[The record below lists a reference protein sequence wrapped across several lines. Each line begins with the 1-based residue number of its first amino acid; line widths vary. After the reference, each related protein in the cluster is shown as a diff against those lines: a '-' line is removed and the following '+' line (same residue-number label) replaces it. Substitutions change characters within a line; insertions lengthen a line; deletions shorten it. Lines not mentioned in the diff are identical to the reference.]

1 MQRKAIAALMISL
14 LLLSACGHG
23 AGERSFQTF
32 RDTLTGSLVTVTAQV
47 HADYGDTVADYTL
60 TCRELA
66 DGYDLTVIAP
76 ETAEGV
82 GAHLRRG
89 ESTLTFDDILLPAGD
104 LNAAGLTPLTAL
116 PYVVDAIRSGY
127 VDLTWQEG
135 GLQVVQ
141 LITDDHTVVRL
152 YLDGTVPQC
161 AELSV
166 DERSCLYCTV
176 EQWNLEQ
183 GSTNDESQ
191 NSNMGRIEVS
201 MIWNTTTARSAAA
214 RRTAARCSAS
224 ARPTP
229 TATARC
235 AWRSACSGRAA
246 SGSPSTAMT
255 RPRLRAAAGV
265 TMNILL
271 LGPQSANIAVD
282 LATLGVTQAVGS
294 IEYARELNRFLA
306 GTGLR
311 LNAHMKLE
319 TGMGRTGF
327 DVHDDSHL
335 DEMLEALSLPHLNFT
350 GVFTHFA
357 VSDENGDPYTQLQFS
372 RFLHAI
378 DRMEQAS
385 GHHFAI
391 RHCANSGAVI
401 NYPQMHLDMVRPGLL
416 LYGVFPAA
424 ETGGLDLRPA
434 MSLYSR
440 VSEVTH
446 HHAGDTIS
454 YGRTFSPART
464 ICVWPCCR
472 SAMLTGCCA
481 VPARAT
487 CCCTASAH
495 RRSAAS
501 AWICAWS
508 MSRTFPRCSPATWP
522 RSSAAISRWQS
533 RRKRPAPSR
542 MSCCAP

>member
-1 MQRKAIAALMISL
+1 MRKTL
-14 LLLSACGHG
+14 L
-23 AGERSFQTF
+23 
-32 RDTLTGSLVTVTAQV
+32 
-47 HADYGDTVADYTL
+47 
-60 TCRELA
+60 
-66 DGYDLTVIAP
+66 
-76 ETAEGV
+76 
-82 GAHLRRG
+82 
-89 ESTLTFDDILLPAGD
+89 FD
-104 LNAAGLTPLTAL
+104 
-116 PYVVDAIRSGY
+116 
-127 VDLTWQEG
+127 
-135 GLQVVQ
+135 
-141 LITDDHTVVRL
+141 
-152 YLDGTVPQC
+152 LDGTLLNTLEDLRDSTNFALRTYGYPERSLEEVRRFVGNGLKMLLTRAVPQGSSEVEIERALAC
-161 AELSV
+161 MKAHYCENYHNKTVPYPGIPELLQRLQQAGCRWIAVNCYDEAE
-166 DERSCLYCTV
+166 E
-176 EQWNLEQ
+176 
-183 GSTNDESQ
+183 
-191 NSNMGRIEVS
+191 
-201 MIWNTTTARSAAA
+201 
-214 RRTAARCSAS
+214 
-224 ARPTP
+224 
-229 TATARC
+229 
-235 AWRSACSGRAA
+235 
-246 SGSPSTAMT
+246 
-255 RPRLRAAAGV
+255 LRAAGV

-454 YGRTFSPART
+454 YGRTFTCPHDMRLAVLPVGYADGLLRSLSGKGDVLLHGKRAPQVGRICMDMCMVDVTDIPEVQPGDVAT
-464 ICVWPCCR
+464 IFGADLSVAEQAEKAGTIPYELLC
-472 SAMLTGCCA
+472 AMSQR
-481 VPARAT
+481 VQRVY
-487 CCCTASAH
+487 
-495 RRSAAS
+495 
-501 AWICAWS
+501 ID
-508 MSRTFPRCSPATWP
+508 
-522 RSSAAISRWQS
+522 
-533 RRKRPAPSR
+533 
-542 MSCCAP
+542 